1 MSIYFAIVIVTYNR
15 KNYLEKT
22 LKSISLLENFNEVL
36 KVVVVNNR
44 SNDGTEEF
52 LLQYAKTD
60 AKLEV
65 ITTEKNL
72 GGAGGFARGI
82 KAACCT
88 DAEWI
93 GVMDD
98 DVELHPRAL
107 IEIAK
112 HAEPHRILGCLRID
126 EKGRVVERASKRY
139 DLSTIFRL
147 NPRRGALCDIST
159 EPTKFEELESVAFSS
174 FEGMFFSREL
184 IEVIGFPYSEYFIFG
199 DDCDFCLRARAQG
212 WNVAIVRDARLTRL
226 IPYDRQTSFTSWKRY
241 YIWRNFFILHLV
253 YGENPIV
260 RAKPYAYTLMLFLKR
275 PFKILDTLRCLREAR
290 TISQTIRHRLVGR
303 VKIKSLRKVM

>member
-112 HAEPHRILGCLRID
+112 HAL
-126 EKGRVVERASKRY
+126 AS
-139 DLSTIFRL
+139 IF
-147 NPRRGALCDIST
+147 A
-159 EPTKFEELESVAFSS
+159 
-174 FEGMFFSREL
+174 
-184 IEVIGFPYSEYFIFG
+184 
-199 DDCDFCLRARAQG
+199 
-212 WNVAIVRDARLTRL
+212 
-226 IPYDRQTSFTSWKRY
+226 
-241 YIWRNFFILHLV
+241 
-253 YGENPIV
+253 
-260 RAKPYAYTLMLFLKR
+260 
-275 PFKILDTLRCLREAR
+275 
-290 TISQTIRHRLVGR
+290 
-303 VKIKSLRKVM
+303 